1 VRIIAPCSYDGE
13 VLERDNLIVMGRP
26 IGVPASGSVARIGL
40 SLRLSRRAKEILR
53 QEQFDIIHLHEP
65 LVPLVPITMLRF
77 SQSINVGT
85 FHASHHKSR
94 SYFYAR
100 RLLKRWFHK
109 LDGKIAV
116 SRPAANF
123 VGRYFPG
130 YYNIIPNGID
140 TDHFCADVPPIEAY
154 QDGRLNIL
162 FVGRL
167 EKRKGLRYLL
177 GAYSRL
183 KRHFPE
189 LRLLVVGP
197 GGGAWS
203 DYRRLVERH
212 GLRDVVFV
220 GYVSYEEL
228 PRYYRTADVFCA
240 PATGGESFGIVLLEA
255 MAAGKPVVASN
266 IEGYA
271 SVMQSG
277 VHGLLVPPEDEVALA
292 EALGRLLSDKA
303 LREEMGDRGRK
314 EAEGYSWRHVSQRV
328 FDYYQ
333 RLLSQGDAPKTR
345 TLVSR

>member
-1 VRIIAPCSYDGE
+1 MGHDVKIVAPCSYEGE
-13 VLERDNLIVMGRP
+13 MLDRDDLIVMGRP
-26 IGVPASGSVARIGL
+26 ISVPASGSVARIAL
-40 SLRLSRRAKEILR
+40 SLRMSRRAKDILQR
-53 QEQFDIIHLHEP
+53 EQFDVVHLHEP
-65 LVPLVPITMLRF
+65 LVPFVPITMLRF
-77 SQSINVGT
+77 SRSINVGT
-85 FHASHHKSR
+85 FHASHRKSR
-94 SYFYAR
+94 SYYYAR

-116 SRPAANF
+116 SRPAADF

-140 TDHFCADVPPIEAY
+140 IDHFSDDVAPIEAY
-154 QDGRLNIL
+154 RDGRLNLL

-177 GAYSRL
+177 GAYSLL
-183 KRHFPE
+183 KREHPD

-197 GGGAWS
+197 GGRAWA
-203 DYRRLVERH
+203 DYRRLVEKH

-228 PRYYRTADVFCA
+228 PRYYRTADIFCA

-277 VHGLLVPPEDEVALA
+277 VQGLLVPPKDEYALA
-292 EALGRLLSDKA
+292 GALSRLLSDKD
-303 LREEMGDRGRK
+303 LREEMGARGRE
-314 EAEGYSWRHVSQRV
+314 EAEKYSWPHVSQQV
-328 FDYYQ
+328 YEYYE
-333 RLLSQGDAPKTR
+333 RLLNQGEV
-345 TLVSR
+345 VSA